1 MRHRLPPL
9 DTHAH
14 IDPATP
20 RSDLEGLSAVIF
32 AMTRSLAE
40 ATAVQGRD
48 DSHVLWAVGCHPGVA
63 DAQEAFDRAHFAEL
77 LGGAAAVGELGLDGT
92 SVVPMDRQREV
103 LRLALGELVAQPR
116 IVSLHSHRA
125 HGPLLDELATTPA
138 PGLILHWWLGS
149 AAQTRRAVELGC
161 YFSVNAAMVTR
172 QGALREVPPD
182 RILTETDHPYGD
194 RKGPSPRLPGRVEP
208 VEAALSRRWGI
219 DEAHARVRVWQN
231 LSHLLRGTGS
241 ARLLP
246 RRIRT
251 HLVALP

>member
-40 ATAVQGRD
+40 ATRVQGRD
-48 DSHVLWAVGCHPGVA
+48 DSHVLWAVGCHPGVSA
-63 DAQEAFDRAHFAEL
+63 AQEAFDGAQFADL
-77 LGGAAAVGELGLDGT
+77 LRTAAAVGELGLDGT
-92 SVVPMDRQREV
+92 SVVPLARQREV
-103 LRLALGELVAQPR
+103 LQVALGELAAQPR

-125 HGPLLDELATTPA
+125 HGPLLEELVKTPA

-149 AAQTRRAVELGC
+149 AAQTRRAVDQGC

-172 QGALREVPPD
+172 QGALEGIPPE

-208 VEAALSRRWGI
+208 VEAALASRWGI
-219 DEAHARVRVWQN
+219 DESQARIRVWQN
-231 LSHLLRGTGS
+231 FSHLLSETGS

-246 RRIRT
+246 RPVRT

>member
-1 MRHRLPPL
+1 MMHRLPPL

-20 RSDLEGLSAVIF
+20 SSDLEGLSAVIF

-40 ATAVQGRD
+40 ATRVQGRD
-48 DSHVLWAVGCHPGVA
+48 DSHIVWAVGCHPGVSA
-63 DAQEAFDRAHFAEL
+63 AQDAFDGDQFADL
-77 LGGAAAVGELGLDGT
+77 LRSAAAVGELGLDAT
-92 SVVPMDRQREV
+92 STVPLARQREV
-103 LRLALGELVAQPR
+103 LRVALGELTSQPR

-125 HGPLLDELATTPA
+125 HGPLLDELANTGA

-149 AAQTRRAVELGC
+149 PAQTRRAVDLGC
-161 YFSVNAAMVTR
+161 YFSVNAAMVMR
-172 QGALREVPPD
+172 QGALEGIPPE

-208 VEAALSRRWGI
+208 VEAALARRWGI
-219 DEAHARVRVWQN
+219 DKTRARVRVWQN
-231 LSHLLRGTGS
+231 FSRLLSDTRS
-241 ARLLP
+241 APLLP
-246 RRIRT
+246 RPIRT